1 MRYLIIGLGIYGSN
15 LATDLTDMG
24 HEVIGADHNPTL
36 VEQVKDKISTLT
48 KLVVTKY
55 PKLTECEIKDM
66 VINDKWHTAIVGG
79 AIDTAF
85 SVSIDIEQQV
95 IDLVDRYARRLSD
108 IDASVRNLESRV
120 NSHLAKMGF

>member
-1 MRYLIIGLGIYGSN
+1 MINYAPLLEETIDLYRQYIDLNKQLGE
-15 LATDLTDMG
+15 AKVD
-24 HEVIGADHNPTL
+24 
-36 VEQVKDKISTLT
+36 VKDKISTLT

-85 SVSIDIEQQV
+85 SVSIVIEQQV

-108 IDASVRNLESRV
+108 IDASVRNLETRV
-120 NSHLAKMGF
+120 NSHLAKMGFEL